1 LFETYVSDKEVKE
14 TVLLQ
19 NPCPGNLHPVRKMD
33 DFLDDLM
40 KDKKKA
46 DLESILERVQKKN
59 LETMGPMAR
68 LWVAFDQ
75 ATNLTGLP
83 LTKECLNY

>member
-1 LFETYVSDKEVKE
+1 
-14 TVLLQ
+14 
-19 NPCPGNLHPVRKMD
+19 MD

-75 ATNLTGLP
+75 ATKNLDNLTGLP
-83 LTKECLNY
+83 LTEECLKLLNRCCSLARQATC